1 MSSSAFDDTLDALL
15 TAMKWDKTQFEQ
27 FRMMIW
33 VSTAAGAIVGNNVR
47 ALLGSMISPDPK
59 VPPPATNPP
68 LRRLSDYVI
77 LYWREACGGEDKCM
91 KGLHY
96 VIHQDVDNK
105 VGQLVV
111 EKVLGE
117 DEEGEQVEPEPW
129 SGKQVGVDGEEGKA
143 LVGCPNGYGIA
154 FMLAQNQGVSG
165 KKTIDS
171 VVIFADKYGEMSL
184 AYHMKDQQSA

>member
-1 MSSSAFDDTLDALL
+1 
-15 TAMKWDKTQFEQ
+15 
-27 FRMMIW
+27 
-33 VSTAAGAIVGNNVR
+33 
-47 ALLGSMISPDPK
+47 
-59 VPPPATNPP
+59 
-68 LRRLSDYVI
+68 
-77 LYWREACGGEDKCM
+77 M

-143 LVGCPNGYGIA
+143 LVGCPNG
-154 FMLAQNQGVSG
+154 
-165 KKTIDS
+165 
-171 VVIFADKYGEMSL
+171 
-184 AYHMKDQQSA
+184 